1 MDIVSEQIFDI
12 KQGNNKRYSRHV
24 IDKTAEFMKR
34 FAKQYDCSLVVGSYN
49 KRGYQIFIA
58 GQSYLTGY
66 GAGLD
71 GEYAHSSVPTDSVSH
86 QQQAWDKFRSDFGDV
101 YPSFIFARTQRYY
114 NTCLSTSYD
123 MGVKNDML
131 GANEAYII
139 AMTYAEGMSDGIA
152 DSDSV
157 KVALDTD
164 MLDDIID
171 DATKNSVFHWLNQ
184 FGYDKELC
192 EDVRRACIKPT
203 HDFMMDTS
211 FTKSGY
217 DKIDVDSEL
226 TFNRAK
232 TFSCGYF
239 LGFNDAIT
247 CDGIEKAVLDDSK
260 MAEFD
265 DSDDDTVSFH
275 INLMKQQLD
284 ADDWCVAKAYDV
296 AYSLLKSDIWTPDV
310 SDCFFWMTM
319 QGYVCGVWNTW
330 CGMHAS
336 FDEDGKVMRDSDG
349 NVVRSEARERLL
361 SEKTGDVTADD
372 FEVDV
377 ENGRLVL
384 V

>member
-12 KQGNNKRYSRHV
+12 KQGNNKRYSKHV

-34 FAKQYDCSLVVGSYN
+34 FAKQYDRSLVVGSYN

-71 GEYAHSSVPTDSVSH
+71 GEYAHSSVPTDSVMH

-123 MGVKNDML
+123 MGAKSDML

-139 AMTYAEGMSDGIA
+139 AMTYAEGISDGIA

-157 KVALDTD
+157 KVILDTD
-164 MLDDIID
+164 MLDDIIE
-171 DATKNSVFHWLNQ
+171 DATKDSVFHWLSQ

-226 TFNRAK
+226 TFNRAQ

-247 CDGIEKAVLDDSK
+247 CDGIENAVLDKSK
-260 MAEFD
+260 VNAFNVPYD
-265 DSDDDTVSFH
+265 DGTSFSVK
-275 INLMKQQLD
+275 LFKQKLD

-296 AYSLLKSDIWTPDV
+296 AYSLLKSDIWTPV
-310 SDCFFWMTM
+310 TL
-319 QGYVCGVWNTW
+319 TT
-330 CGMHAS
+330 AS
-336 FDEDGKVMRDSDG
+336 SKFSCRDMSAASG
-349 NVVRSEARERLL
+349 THGAACTRRSTRTAR
-361 SEKTGDVTADD
+361 
-372 FEVDV
+372 
-377 ENGRLVL
+377 
-384 V
+384 

>member
-12 KQGNNKRYSRHV
+12 KHGNQQYSRHV
-24 IDKTAEFMKR
+24 IDKTAEFMRR
-34 FAKQYDCSLVVGSYN
+34 FAKQYDRTLVVGNYN

-71 GEYAHSSVPTDSVSH
+71 GEYAHSAVPTDSVSH

-101 YPSFIFARTQRYY
+101 YPSFIFARTQRYFS
-114 NTCLSTSYD
+114 TCLSTSYG

-152 DSDSV
+152 DSDNV
-157 KVALDTD
+157 KVVIDAD
-164 MLDDIID
+164 MLDDIIE
-171 DATKNSVFHWLNQ
+171 DATKDSVFHWLSQ
-184 FGYDKELC
+184 FGYDKVLC
-192 EDVRRACIKPT
+192 EDVRRACVKPT
-203 HDFMMDTS
+203 CDFMMSTS

-217 DKIDVDSEL
+217 ENIDIDSDF

-247 CDGIEKAVLDDSK
+247 CDGIENAVLDKSK
-260 MAEFD
+260 VNAFNVPYD
-265 DSDDDTVSFH
+265 DGTSFSVK
-275 INLMKQQLD
+275 LFKQKLD

-296 AYSLLKSDIWTPDV
+296 AYSLLKSDIWTPDIN
-310 SDCFFWMTM
+310 DGFFEILMH
-319 QGYVCGVWNTW
+319 GYVCGVWNTW

-336 FDEDGKVMRDSDG
+336 FDDDGKVMRDADG

>member
-12 KQGNNKRYSRHV
+12 KQGNSKRYSRHV
-24 IDKTAEFMKR
+24 IDKTSEFMKR
-34 FAKQYDCSLVVGSYN
+34 FAKQYDRSLVVGSYN

-86 QQQAWDKFRSDFGDV
+86 QQQAWDKFRIDFGDV
-101 YPSFIFARTQRYY
+101 YPSFIFARTQRYF
-114 NTCLSTSYD
+114 NTCLNTSYG

-139 AMTYAEGMSDGIA
+139 AMTYAEGLSDGIK
-152 DSDSV
+152 DSDSITV
-157 KVALDTD
+157 DIDTAL
-164 MLDDIID
+164 LDDIID
-171 DATKNSVFHWLNQ
+171 DATRDSVFHWLSQ
-184 FGYDKELC
+184 FGYEKELC
-192 EDVRRACIKPT
+192 EDVRRACVKPT
-203 HDFMMDTS
+203 HDFMMSTS
-211 FTKSGY
+211 FAKSGY
-217 DKIDVDSEL
+217 NNIDIDSDF

-247 CDGIEKAVLDDSK
+247 CDDVEDAVLDESK
-260 MAEFD
+260 VNAFNVPY
-265 DSDDDTVSFH
+265 DDDASFSVSLF
-275 INLMKQQLD
+275 KQKID
-284 ADDWCVAKAYDV
+284 ADDWCMAKAYDT
-296 AYSLLKSDIWTPDV
+296 AYALLKSDIWTPDIN
-310 SDCFFWMTM
+310 DGFFEILM

-336 FDEDGKVMRDSDG
+336 FDEDGKAMRDDDG
-349 NVVRSEARERLL
+349 NIVHNAERERIIA
-361 SEKTGDVTADD
+361 EKTGDVTVDD
-372 FEVDV
+372 FEVDI
-377 ENGRLVL
+377 ENGRVVL